1 MKLLSQYIQDM
12 ITSKDIT
19 TRFTFKINNT
29 NFSSYVITRSASFN
43 TEFGAAQGTF
53 VLNNDQDVFGV
64 GGIYEINI
72 GDKIEYTCYYG
83 NDITQFKSFYGEV
96 RQRSKDESG
105 TTRTITLICLD
116 YIACLQDMDLDLIVE
131 ADKFEII
138 DETLTPN
145 YLDAP
150 NDSLAQ
156 IFNFAND
163 AIADNPLPIL
173 TIRNQNT
180 DVDDPMY
187 SGFCYSSDTEI
198 MTENGWMLLKDIVDK
213 KLKIKVAT
221 LNPKT
226 DKVEYHYPLDYFQY
240 DYKGKMFEQGG
251 KFINLLV
258 TPNHKL
264 WCKKQHS
271 DKYEFMEAQKANK
284 YIYFRK
290 DFPYEGEDKKYFFLP
305 SYTTF
310 FSVVGGVKKFFGG
323 KIQKQPDY
331 DSSCT
336 QKEQNIDMDKWLK
349 FFGIWLAEGWIY
361 KGGNKRKVYNSIHIA
376 QSPKSYKLK
385 KMIQLLEESGF
396 KFSYYNRKNRSNEGY
411 FYMGNIQVAQYL
423 KQFDKARNKYI
434 PKELKNLSKRQLNI
448 LLESLVIGDGTYK
461 NFKNDKGFFYYTS
474 SKQLANDVQEIA
486 LKCGYSANLKA
497 IFDDKYKIYRYIIL
511 INDNKELIV
520 NHINDRRK
528 MIDYEGK
535 VYCLEVPNHIVYVS
549 RNGKGCWCGN
559 SILYDNGQVKLG
571 NPINAEFNYDL
582 ICRSYYHYVRGK
594 YAEDIIKEI
603 LTQPDEYGNFLFNES
618 SAQDLIDNHLTETFS
633 NVKGTITDTLYP
645 NFTPTTITLYAI
657 LTSAISEGATTI
669 NVDNTDGFPNSG
681 EASINGDIF
690 TWTSKTQTSLI
701 GIPSSGENALKAHAI
716 GNYVEYTNEYASGQV
731 WYLSFSNVVTDL
743 DSDDFSIDGGTFNYF
758 DKRFGRIIL
767 TSAISTFAL
776 VTCTNDYDFCTLQA
790 SGIEINKM
798 VFRSKEI
805 ASRLECVN
813 KVRAYLSPNFIIRTI
828 GDEKIWASF
837 LSQKFVADYTLK
849 LATSLQSLEDE
860 DLYTRVVL
868 YTKNKNPTNILLGGG
883 ATFVGSGESYKA
895 TATNSEL
902 AINDVNENDDYYI
915 YSSPISGVGKIIL
928 GTIVPQIYLN
938 DVAIDN
944 KSHIVVGQQ
953 VTIETTTTSQTT
965 QSGGK

>member
-83 NDITQFKSFYGEV
+83 NDTTQFKSFYGEV

-105 TTRTITLICLD
+105 TTRTITLVCLD

-180 DVDDPMY
+180 DVDDPRY
-187 SGFCYSSDTEI
+187 SGF
-198 MTENGWMLLKDIVDK
+198 N
-213 KLKIKVAT
+213 
-221 LNPKT
+221 
-226 DKVEYHYPLDYFQY
+226 
-240 DYKGKMFEQGG
+240 
-251 KFINLLV
+251 
-258 TPNHKL
+258 
-264 WCKKQHS
+264 
-271 DKYEFMEAQKANK
+271 
-284 YIYFRK
+284 
-290 DFPYEGEDKKYFFLP
+290 
-305 SYTTF
+305 
-310 FSVVGGVKKFFGG
+310 
-323 KIQKQPDY
+323 
-331 DSSCT
+331 
-336 QKEQNIDMDKWLK
+336 
-349 FFGIWLAEGWIY
+349 
-361 KGGNKRKVYNSIHIA
+361 
-376 QSPKSYKLK
+376 
-385 KMIQLLEESGF
+385 
-396 KFSYYNRKNRSNEGY
+396 
-411 FYMGNIQVAQYL
+411 
-423 KQFDKARNKYI
+423 
-434 PKELKNLSKRQLNI
+434 
-448 LLESLVIGDGTYK
+448 
-461 NFKNDKGFFYYTS
+461 
-474 SKQLANDVQEIA
+474 
-486 LKCGYSANLKA
+486 
-497 IFDDKYKIYRYIIL
+497 
-511 INDNKELIV
+511 
-520 NHINDRRK
+520 
-528 MIDYEGK
+528 
-535 VYCLEVPNHIVYVS
+535 
-549 RNGKGCWCGN
+549 
-559 SILYDNGQVKLG
+559 ILYDNGQVKLG
-571 NPINAEFNYDL
+571 SSINAKDNYDL

-603 LTQPDEYGNFLFNES
+603 LIQPDEYGNFLFNES

-731 WYLSFSNVVTDL
+731 WYLSFSNLVTNL
-743 DSDDFSIDGGTFNYF
+743 IVSDFSIDGGTFNYF

-767 TSAISTFAL
+767 TSAISTSAL

-805 ASRLECVN
+805 ASRLECIN

-828 GDEKIWASF
+828 GDEKIWASY

-953 VTIETTTTSQTT
+953 VTIETTTTSQST